1 MYQHWFADSLL
12 ISNSG
17 APKAD
22 FADQPTQCRVG
33 NWDKRDVLVLL
44 SLRDVG
50 DSDHVRG
57 MSRELSRNTRIRFP
71 LRSKI
76 MRPDL
81 FSKLASTNTL
91 NPILGNFTDYQ
102 SPQESS
108 T

>member
-12 ISNSG
+12 ISNSS

-22 FADQPTQCRVG
+22 FADQQAQCRVG

-50 DSDHVRG
+50 DNDHVRG
-57 MSRELSRNTRIRFP
+57 MSCELSRNTRIRFP

-76 MRPDL
+76 MQPDL

-91 NPILGNFTDYQ
+91 NPILGNSTEYQ
-102 SPQESS
+102 SPHESS